1 MARIGEPTVEQALC
15 ELFPATWLEEQ
26 AQQSG
31 LIQRQ
36 RKVNPIALFWTLV
49 LSFGIGKAR
58 SIALLRRAYE
68 AATGTMLSASSF
80 YERFTEVLVRFLQQ
94 ACGRALRQFSGVGTQ
109 LQGALSAFEDVL
121 ISDAT
126 VLRLHDLLKST
137 YAACRTNHTQA
148 AAKLHVVFSV
158 LGLSDQQIKI
168 TGERVHDAHVWT
180 IGPWVRGRLLLFDL
194 GFFWYALF
202 ARILQH
208 GGFFISRL
216 KEGSNPTIVAVHQG
230 DGTQLIGQPLQTALL
245 FIRRPILDVQV
256 EVTYKKRA
264 YRGNRRTATQCL
276 RLVGIKNPLTHT
288 YHLYLTNIAPDQL
301 TARAISS
308 VYSARWLIEL
318 LFKALKSFYQLEG
331 FPSQN
336 IYVVQA
342 LIYAAV
348 ITLLVSRHLEQAL
361 RRLLVAH
368 QAEEATV
375 NQVLFPLLRLAA
387 VLTALSAQLLLA
399 VLQQAGLRRAPLSLT
414 ELLLREAQDPNH
426 QRDTLPRRLQK
437 I

>member
-1 MARIGEPTVEQALC
+1 MTFRSKDTVEQALC
-15 ELFPATWLEEQ
+15 QLFPSAWLEEQ
-26 AQQSG
+26 AQQTG
-31 LIQRQ
+31 LVQRH
-36 RKVNPIALFWTLV
+36 RKIHPLALFWTLV

-68 AATGTMLSASSF
+68 AATGTLLSASSF
-80 YERFTEVLVRFLQQ
+80 YERFTAALVLFLQQ
-94 ACGRALRQFSGVGTQ
+94 ACARALGQLTGVGTQ

-126 VLRLHDLLKST
+126 ILRLHDLLKST

-148 AAKLHVVFSV
+148 AAKLHVVLSV
-158 LGLSDQQIKI
+158 LGLSEQKIKV
-168 TGERVHDAHVWT
+168 TGERKHDAHVWT

-202 ARILQH
+202 ARIVQQ

-216 KEGSNPTIVAVHQG
+216 KEGSNPTIVAVYQG
-230 DGTQLIGQPLQTALL
+230 DGRQLIGQSLQTALL
-245 FIRRPILDVQV
+245 SVRREILDVQV
-256 EVTYKKRA
+256 AVTYKKRV
-264 YRGNRRTATQCL
+264 YGGKRRSANQCL
-276 RLVGIKNPLTHT
+276 RLVGIKNPLTGT
-288 YHLYLTNIAPDQL
+288 YHLYLTNILPDQL
-301 TARAISS
+301 GARAIAQ
-308 VYSARWLIEL
+308 VYSARWLVEL

-361 RRLLVAH
+361 RRLLAAH
-368 QAEEATV
+368 QAEEETR
-375 NQVLFPLLRLAA
+375 NQLVFPWLRLAA
-387 VLTALSAQLLLA
+387 VLTTLSAPLLLA

-414 ELLLREAQDPNH
+414 ELILKEAQDPNQ
-426 QRDTLPRRLQK
+426 QRDSILRRLQN